1 MAERRMFS
9 VRVVETD
16 SFLDM
21 PLSTQALYFH
31 LGLNA
36 DDDGFLAN
44 PRMVQRMIGCAED
57 DLKLLLTK
65 GFVLSVGNG
74 VCVIRDWKLNNYIR
88 KDRYTESKFLAEKQL
103 LEEDKN
109 GSYRF
114 RLTDGIPDG
123 NQEGDSRST
132 QNRIVKINKD
142 SCPSDDG
149 RKQKNDQKKERLDA
163 EKENFRLIY
172 AAYPRKEGKAGAFK
186 AYLAY
191 VGKGKKINGETYR
204 LTNDQLWNAV
214 NKFAEECRR
223 KGTETEYIPLAS
235 TFFNGRIL
243 DYLPEEGG
251 GAGNGN

>member
-57 DLKLLLTK
+57 DLKLLITK

-74 VCVIRDWKLNNYIR
+74 VCVIRDWKINNYIR
-88 KDRYTESKFLAEKQL
+88 KDRYTETKFLPEKQL
-103 LEEDKN
+103 LEVGEN
-109 GSYRF
+109 GSYHF
-114 RLTDGIPDG
+114 LSLDGIPDG
-123 NQEGDSRST
+123 NQEGGSRST
-132 QNRIVKINKD
+132 QIRLGKD
-142 SCPSDDG
+142 NNISRPSDDG

-163 EKENFRLIY
+163 EKKNFDLIY

-186 AYLAY
+186 AYRAY

-223 KGTETEYIPLAS
+223 KGTEMEYIPLAS
-235 TFFNGRIL
+235 TFFNGRII
-243 DYLPEEGG
+243 DYLTEGG
-251 GAGNGN
+251 ADDGQ

>member
-9 VRVVETD
+9 IRVVETD
-16 SFLDM
+16 AFLDM

-57 DLKLLLTK
+57 DLKLLLSK
-65 GFVLSVGNG
+65 GFVLSLGNG
-74 VCVIRDWKLNNYIR
+74 VCVIRDWKVNNYIR
-88 KDRYTESKFLAEKQL
+88 KDRYTETKFLPEKQL
-103 LEEDKN
+103 LEVGKN
-109 GSYRF
+109 GSYHF
-114 RLTDGIPDG
+114 LSLDGTPDG

-132 QNRIVKINKD
+132 QFRIGKD
-142 SCPSDDG
+142 NNISCPPDDG

-163 EKENFRLIY
+163 EKENFDLIY

-186 AYLAY
+186 AYRAY
-191 VGKGKKINGETYR
+191 VGKGKKINGTTYR
-204 LTNDQLWNAV
+204 LKNDQLWEAV

-243 DYLPEEGG
+243 DYLAKEEGG
-251 GAGNGN
+251 VDDE